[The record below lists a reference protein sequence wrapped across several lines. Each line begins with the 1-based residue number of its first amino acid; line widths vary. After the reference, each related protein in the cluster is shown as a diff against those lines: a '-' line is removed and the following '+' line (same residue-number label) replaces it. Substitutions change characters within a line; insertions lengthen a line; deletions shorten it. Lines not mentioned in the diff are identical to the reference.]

1 MLHLFWLVSLCCLY
15 ISNTSVPIS
24 VIDSDDD
31 VGVAAFV
38 VLDATAKEQRETTKE
53 AHHVSF
59 QA

>member
-1 MLHLFWLVSLCCLY
+1 MSVS
-15 ISNTSVPIS
+15 IS

-53 AHHVSF
+53 VHHVSF